1 MYYKALA
8 KDSQVALDLT
18 MGIIEDMIKSKISY
32 KADWDYLK
40 VFISTRTL
48 KCSKQVVKLTRVMM
62 SVPTKHNMYYKPLIY
77 LEPEPIYL
85 KPQQVINFKGYYV
98 YFRPL
103 KANILKGFV
112 KHLRFSHCVLQLEH
126 SFLPVYTYSSAIRID
141 PTEINRVPQ
150 TKLLIDLFEDI
161 LYKTLEYNLLIPPAK
176 QTFKCY
182 LDYYFHPDYKKINTN
197 KKQVEELM
205 TTVESLYPKVK
216 FSIPILKKKTLTS
229 NFYDWFTDFGFL
241 EESKT
246 IYKLVDR
253 KLNISDSKELII
265 DLNEIEQFY
274 NELFNEI
281 DIIMKEMLEILMEKY
296 SPPECIFI
304 QRLET
309 VQMVEKSNARN
320 GKENMKRREFIH
332 KVGGRKQYNEVLKK
346 EKVEIEEKVRSIIA
360 QDPITYFNG
369 MVINEKQNKK
379 FDPLGEYAIGFSSM
393 HAMSP
398 KIFELH
404 NQYDYHVAIDITAM
418 DSTMKYCY
426 LRMLKKVQ
434 KNGYQNYHPYC
445 SREPNR

>member
-112 KHLRFSHCVLQLEH
+112 KHLRFSHCVLQL
-126 SFLPVYTYSSAIRID
+126 V
-141 PTEINRVPQ
+141 N
-150 TKLLIDLFEDI
+150 DLEEAKED
-161 LYKTLEYNLLIPPAK
+161 
-176 QTFKCY
+176 
-182 LDYYFHPDYKKINTN
+182 KIVAAVFN
-197 KKQVEELM
+197 Q
-205 TTVESLYPKVK
+205 LYPILGFPYR
-216 FSIPILKKKTLTS
+216 FS
-229 NFYDWFTDFGFL
+229 
-241 EESKT
+241 
-246 IYKLVDR
+246 
-253 KLNISDSKELII
+253 
-265 DLNEIEQFY
+265 
-274 NELFNEI
+274 
-281 DIIMKEMLEILMEKY
+281 
-296 SPPECIFI
+296 
-304 QRLET
+304 
-309 VQMVEKSNARN
+309 N

-332 KVGGRKQYNEVLKK
+332 KVGGRKQYVQKIYDYLESNKVILSISYVFFLKNEVLKK